1 MIREDHDV
9 KDAMAKLDRLTKQE
23 DRVVGS
29 VTLSVVNTILASLEE
44 QMRCTFLRTSVFFC
58 GF

>member
-1 MIREDHDV
+1 MKDIDDV

-23 DRVVGS
+23 DRMVSS
-29 VTLSVVNTILASLEE
+29 VTLSVVNTILAILEE
-44 QMRCTFLRTSVFFC
+44 QMRCTFLGTSDFFW